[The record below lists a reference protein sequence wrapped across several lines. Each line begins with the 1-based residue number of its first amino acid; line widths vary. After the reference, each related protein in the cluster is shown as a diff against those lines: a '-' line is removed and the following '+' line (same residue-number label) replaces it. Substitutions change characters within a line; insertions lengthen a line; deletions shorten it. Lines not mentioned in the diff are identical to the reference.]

1 MSSERTPAYARER
14 QVEDI
19 FLRPLSPTSYSL
31 RRAESVSWTVLKIAR
46 ETRPTRDNIQIAIW
60 GILLLAN
67 ERRIE
72 AEILMN
78 GLSLRDPQVI
88 GTLAAASLCL
98 GGVAVYFAMRKKP
111 TAEEMERERRAF
123 LVQTG
128 RIIDGTLLDISELDP
143 DESGRPTGMQLIL
156 YKYEIGGVVYECSQD
171 VTTLRDL
178 VNIYDCRLGFPCS
191 VRYDTHKPEN
201 SIIFAETWSGLR
213 DTANSVPVRRVVPN
227 TPRSRP
233 APLG

>member
-1 MSSERTPAYARER
+1 MRMECKRTRWADLSCGRE
-14 QVEDI
+14 
-19 FLRPLSPTSYSL
+19 P
-31 RRAESVSWTVLKIAR
+31 W
-46 ETRPTRDNIQIAIW
+46 NILEKRLASHGKTEKKRKRSGIECCRY

-72 AEILMN
+72 AETPMN

-98 GGVAVYFAMRKKP
+98 GGVAVYFAMRKRP
-111 TAEEMERERRAF
+111 TAEEMERERRAY

-128 RIIDGTLLDISELDP
+128 RIIDGTLLDISDLDP
-143 DESGRPTGMQLIL
+143 DESGRPDGMQLIL

-171 VTTLRDL
+171 VTPLRDQ
-178 VNIYDCRLGFPCS
+178 VNIYECRLGFPCS

-201 SIIFAETWSGLR
+201 SIIVAESWSGLR
-213 DTANSVPVRRVVPN
+213 DTANSVPIRRMPPKS
-227 TPRSRP
+227 PRSRS
-233 APLG
+233 ARI